1 MAGELRYPV
10 QQSHA
15 ELRPARCVA
24 PAEPMQAVIGCP
36 FMDRFAQNPKSTA
49 AGDIAFGLTVAAA
62 GLVIAAVSFV
72 HLGDKPHVLAQT
84 TQPAEAPKAAPAE
97 PGGTR
102 PTTPA
107 PEPAR
112 PDADAQKAGAKP
124 ALPPAPAEKMG
135 EPVPERK

>member
-1 MAGELRYPV
+1 MERLA
-10 QQSHA
+10 Q
-15 ELRPARCVA
+15 
-24 PAEPMQAVIGCP
+24 EPEAKTN
-36 FMDRFAQNPKSTA
+36 AAATA
-49 AGDIAFGLTVAAA
+49 AGAIAFGIAVAVAGLYIAAA
-62 GLVIAAVSFV
+62 AFT
-72 HLGDKPHVLAQT
+72 HLDDGPRVLAQT
-84 TQPAEAPKAAPAE
+84 TQPPAATDTKPAPAE